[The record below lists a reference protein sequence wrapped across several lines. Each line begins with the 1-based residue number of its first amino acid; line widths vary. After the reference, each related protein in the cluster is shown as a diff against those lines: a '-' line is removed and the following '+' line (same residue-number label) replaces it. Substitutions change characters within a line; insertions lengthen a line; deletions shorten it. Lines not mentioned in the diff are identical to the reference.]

1 MSGPHTCS
9 IAWRS
14 ADVVKPVFIDASRQG
29 NMYKEDILTLQA
41 RDLLEGSL
49 QAMGDLLLVLVAGF
63 RG

>member
-1 MSGPHTCS
+1 
-9 IAWRS
+9 
-14 ADVVKPVFIDASRQG
+14 VFIDASRQG
-29 NMYKEDILTLQA
+29 NTYKEDILTLQA